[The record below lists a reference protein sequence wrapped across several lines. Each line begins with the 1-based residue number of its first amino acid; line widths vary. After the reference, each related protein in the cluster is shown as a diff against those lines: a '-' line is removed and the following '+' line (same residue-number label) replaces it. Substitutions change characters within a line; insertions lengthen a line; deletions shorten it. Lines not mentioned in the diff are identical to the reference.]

1 MLLTE
6 AEIQRC
12 RALVAAAF
20 PGFAHWGFINERND
34 SYSGFCIWARYT
46 AKPKTS
52 PSPSFFVTFD
62 TYKENWKG
70 HLTVGK
76 HCYFWSSADV
86 GDAHL
91 LDTEPCATLE
101 EAITELKRRIGGL
114 VAVLLA
120 SAAEPGAASGNG
132 GM

>member
-1 MLLTE
+1 MLLTD

-12 RALVAAAF
+12 RKLVESAF
-20 PGFAHWGFINERND
+20 PRFAHWEFRNERND
-34 SYSGFCIWARYT
+34 SYAGFSVWGRYSLRP
-46 AKPKTS
+46 KPS
-52 PSPSFFVTFD
+52 SSPSFFVTFD

-76 HCYFWSSADV
+76 HCYYWSSADV

-101 EAITELKRRIGGL
+101 EAIFALKRQIGAL
-114 VAVLLA
+114 FAALLDTDVQ
-120 SAAEPGAASGNG
+120 PGTGSDFCGR
-132 GM
+132 